1 MDSSEDR
8 VRLLMKETI
17 EFLRSHAFIFN
28 FSNIKMVKDKILDQV
43 PSGTFRGIKFCL
55 YQSCD
60 AFVSED
66 ACMLNRVFFQCFSLN
81 SNVFMLFRQF
91 TWQNCQ
97 KNVEEKTPDVKFLL
111 NLPSTL
117 QYNVSDWKNFMKTT
131 DLLTFKECFYEGS
144 SVATS
149 SLAPQTFVTFVRERN
164 RLMDLVDRET
174 LESSQESD
182 DLHNNPKLTK
192 GMCPKKHHEVSRMTR
207 FLASRR
213 SSSGPDVVVDVGSG
227 LGYLGRSLTQAGFRL
242 GH

>member
-1 MDSSEDR
+1 M
-8 VRLLMKETI
+8 
-17 EFLRSHAFIFN
+17 A
-28 FSNIKMVKDKILDQV
+28 
-43 PSGTFRGIKFCL
+43 
-55 YQSCD
+55 
-60 AFVSED
+60 
-66 ACMLNRVFFQCFSLN
+66 
-81 SNVFMLFRQF
+81 
-91 TWQNCQ
+91 
-97 KNVEEKTPDVKFLL
+97 VKFLL

>member
-1 MDSSEDR
+1 
-8 VRLLMKETI
+8 
-17 EFLRSHAFIFN
+17 
-28 FSNIKMVKDKILDQV
+28 
-43 PSGTFRGIKFCL
+43 
-55 YQSCD
+55 
-60 AFVSED
+60 
-66 ACMLNRVFFQCFSLN
+66 
-81 SNVFMLFRQF
+81 
-91 TWQNCQ
+91 
-97 KNVEEKTPDVKFLL
+97 
-111 NLPSTL
+111 
-117 QYNVSDWKNFMKTT
+117 MKTT

-164 RLMDLVDRET
+164 RLLDLVDRET
-174 LESSQESD
+174 LESSQEND

-213 SSSGPDVVVDVGSG
+213 TSSSGPDVVVDVGSG